1 VACREIK
8 PNEAARDAGSTWR
21 LDPREVPGLSF
32 NAVGANEIAPD
43 AVVQSEIAANAVI
56 SSKIA
61 DATIQRADISGT
73 EVAVYT
79 PHADCASSALTL
91 TTTCS
96 SELCQTGPP
105 YCSATTLGPA
115 SPSPP

>member
-1 VACREIK
+1 
-8 PNEAARDAGSTWR
+8 
-21 LDPREVPGLSF
+21 
-32 NAVGANEIAPD
+32 VGANEIAPD

-105 YCSATTLGPA
+105 ILFRNYSGACVSVAPVFCSNTLRGYLLGPTI
-115 SPSPP
+115 P